1 MTTLTGFEQDRD
13 GVFIRKSP
21 TDVLDYSVDWTDW
34 LPAGNTVSTST
45 FTVSTISGDT
55 SPLTIDSQSNSGTKS
70 TVFLSGGSDDSVY
83 TVTCTITTTNTLT
96 VARQF
101 RILVEPRS
109 V

>member
-21 TDVLDYSVDWTDW
+21 VDVLDYSVDWTDW
-34 LPAGNTVSTST
+34 MPAQNSISTST
-45 FTVSTISGDT
+45 FTVSTIAGD
-55 SPLTIDSQSNSGTKS
+55 SAPLTIDSQTNNSTKS

-83 TVTCTITTTNTLT
+83 TVTCTITTTNSLT